1 MTTATK
7 FWTYAELENKVK
19 TDLDLFE
26 EDFISDEE
34 LMGYANEAVDK
45 CEQLVHTLYQDYFLD
60 FASFPIISGTDEYLL
75 PPTIYAHK
83 IRGLI
88 FRNGT
93 TTYKIKRM
101 GDWKKFEKFDGSR
114 TTGAT
119 DGYSYEYFLRNS
131 IPGSP
136 VILFSPIPTFQGD
149 CRVWFLRQANRFE
162 TGTDVLDVPEANL
175 FVLAY
180 IKQKCA
186 EKEAHGE
193 MTAGL
198 QTATANTD
206 KEAQL
211 LVDTLTAMIPDAE
224 NEIEADYSHYE
235 EMT

>member
-7 FWTYAELENKVK
+7 FWTYAEIENKVK

-45 CEQLVHTLYQDYFLD
+45 CEQLVHTLYEDYFLD
-60 FASFPIISGTDEYLL
+60 YASFAVVNGTDEYDL

-83 IRGLI
+83 IRRI
-88 FRNGT
+88 VFYNGST
-93 TTYKIKRM
+93 IYKVKRM
-101 GDWKKFEKFDGSR
+101 GDWKKFEEFELAR
-114 TTGAT
+114 YPAT
-119 DGYSYEYFLRNS
+119 STHYYEYFIRNS
-131 IPGSP
+131 APGFPKLLFTP
-136 VILFSPIPTFQGD
+136 VPTFGGN

-180 IKQKCA
+180 IKQKCS